1 MTVRRLSQLGV
12 LVLLA
17 CPGIARSQSCR
28 VTPAA
33 VHAGGTLWLRCI
45 SLDGSD
51 PPEMATMKGR
61 TVQLFAQDDGTRLG
75 LMPVPAAQAAG
86 KFEIQFAG
94 GERFSPLSLVARV
107 LPTHFPSQN
116 VTLSP
121 QIEALHSTPEEMR
134 ELIAFKQGVSD
145 VRYWQESFVAPVAGC
160 VTSPFG
166 VKRRHNGKPTG
177 EYHGGVDQRASDGEA
192 IRAFAAGSVKFAH
205 PFQVLG
211 GAVGLDHGQGLE
223 TMYLHMSRI
232 AVSEGEHVERGQVIG
247 FAGSTGRSTG
257 PHLHWVLYVNGVQVN
272 AAQWVKLAL
281 CSAAPSGHGRRRKN
295 KKQK

>member
-1 MTVRRLSQLGV
+1 MTVRRLCRLA
-12 LVLLA
+12 LLTLLA
-17 CPGIARSQSCR
+17 YPGIARAQSCR

-33 VHAGGTLWLRCI
+33 VHAGGTLWLRCA
-45 SLDGSD
+45 SSEPSGA
-51 PPEMATMKGR
+51 PETATMNGR
-61 TVQLFAQDDGTRLG
+61 TVTLFAQDDGTWLG
-75 LMPVPAAQAAG
+75 LMPVPATQAAG
-86 KFEIQFAG
+86 RFEIQLAG
-94 GERFSPLSLVARV
+94 RERSAQPSLTARV

-121 QIEALHSTPEEMR
+121 EIEALHSTPEEMR
-134 ELIAFKQGVSD
+134 ELIAFKEGVSD

-166 VKRRHNGKPTG
+166 VKRLHNGKPTG
-177 EYHGGVDQRASDGEA
+177 EYHGGVDQRASDGEP

-232 AVSEGEHVERGQVIG
+232 AVSEGEHVERGQIIG
-247 FAGSTGRSTG
+247 YAGSTGRSTG
-257 PHLHWVLYVNGVQVN
+257 PHLHWVVYVNGVQVN
-272 AAQWVKLAL
+272 AAQWVAL
-281 CSAAPSGHGRRRKN
+281 TACPAAPSGARRRRKN
-295 KKQK
+295 RKQK